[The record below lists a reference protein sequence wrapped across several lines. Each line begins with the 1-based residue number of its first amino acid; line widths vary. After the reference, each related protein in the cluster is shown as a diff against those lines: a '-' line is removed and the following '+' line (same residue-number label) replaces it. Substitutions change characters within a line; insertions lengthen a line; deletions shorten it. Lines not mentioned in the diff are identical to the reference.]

1 MRVSS
6 CLEDWW
12 FYLRGRAMA
21 RSEEVDFHCD
31 WIKRSPM
38 NRSFPSH
45 LVSFVSFKSQMTS
58 GADVAKMEKLREEDR
73 WKRKLAKIGQICQRV
88 PLSGRSWHGRA
99 WYLEFCPS
107 FMRQMGNRYLEFS
120 FMRLGNRYNVDVE
133 RCKIFHG
140 SVMIVHWSMWSL
152 RWDGLETFCQGDKIF
167 ASLETFETFCN
178 KSGNGK
184 WNIFPTVL
192 IELKPHVLNRIVR
205 VCFSLFSSEA
215 AFSTLERW

>member
-73 WKRKLAKIGQICQRV
+73 WKRKLAQIGQICQRV

-107 FMRQMGNRYLEFS
+107 FMRLGNRYLEFS
-120 FMRLGNRYNVDVE
+120 FRTLCNRYLEYSFMRLGSRYLELSFTGQGKRYNIDVE
-133 RCKIFHG
+133 KCKIFHG

-178 KSGNGK
+178 KSGNG
-184 WNIFPTVL
+184 IF
-192 IELKPHVLNRIVR
+192 
-205 VCFSLFSSEA
+205 FQQF
-215 AFSTLERW
+215 W